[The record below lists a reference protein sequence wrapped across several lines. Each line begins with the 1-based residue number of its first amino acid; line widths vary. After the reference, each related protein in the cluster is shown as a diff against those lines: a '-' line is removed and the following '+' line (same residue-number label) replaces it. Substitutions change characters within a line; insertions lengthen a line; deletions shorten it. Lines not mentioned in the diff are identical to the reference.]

1 MATVLAKT
9 IHCNKNIYVMYY
21 VGKTSKII
29 FRKSFKPIMQKVRV
43 NMFYADMSWDSF
55 IIVAAQDTVI

>member
-43 NMFYADMSWDSF
+43 NMFYADMS
-55 IIVAAQDTVI
+55 